1 MSQFCRASAAAGL
14 WTLGLL
20 LSPPQ
25 VAFAQF
31 SSRPADL
38 SSSVTLDEAGADL
51 LLVEAVPDE
60 PEWLAVRDRLT
71 RAASR
76 DLSDDEP

>member
-1 MSQFCRASAAAGL
+1 VIEVTAPDSAVDYAHAMYGAL
-14 WTLGLL
+14 
-20 LSPPQ
+20 
-25 VAFAQF
+25 
-31 SSRPADL
+31 RR
-38 SSSVTLDEAGADL
+38 LDEAGADL